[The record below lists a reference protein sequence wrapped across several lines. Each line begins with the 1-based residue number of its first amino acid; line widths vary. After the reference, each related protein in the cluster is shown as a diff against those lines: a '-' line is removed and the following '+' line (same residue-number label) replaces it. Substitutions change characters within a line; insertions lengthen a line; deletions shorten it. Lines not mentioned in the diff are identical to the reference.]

1 MGSKVTMPAAPPPP
15 QPVDP
20 GQAALDYTRSMADP
34 GLQQLLL
41 ESEQTYRPQYAAL
54 NLADYNTYLQGD
66 GDQMGLLD
74 LNQLATRAQ
83 TQQNIEA
90 ASAQRQADIADVSR
104 LGPQATDAFMQAN
117 PALAAAMA
125 RATELGASQ
134 NIEDIGRG
142 ELGGQIYADAQ
153 GGLGLGAT
161 GTTLDQR
168 AQELAQSTGKLSAQ
182 EMRDLEQGV
191 RSSYASRGREMDNS
205 AIGAESYQR
214 LANTRQRMMEDL
226 SLASALNQGA
236 QSELSSNR
244 AYATGVQQNDLARL
258 LNNAQM
264 RSAALG
270 QDRSYGL
277 SLAGMNQNV
286 ASDPFMAILGRPS
299 TAPGMAQGNTQFA
312 SALTGSQQGPQL
324 FDPNAGI
331 NLGLQ
336 NASNQAGYQSSIYG
350 AQAGF
355 AGAQAQ
361 ARGAMIGGALGG
373 LGALGGGLLGGAG
386 TAAAAGKSV
395 FSGICWVARAV
406 YGEDNPKWLLFREWL
421 TEDAPEWFH
430 DLYCEYGPRFAEF
443 ISDKPLIKW
452 AIRKWMDARIK
463 SKFSPKLNQGTL

>member
-1 MGSKVTMPAAPPPP
+1 MGSKVTMPPAPPPP

-20 GQAALDYTRSMADP
+20 GKAALDYTRSMADP

-66 GDQMGLLD
+66 GDQMGLLG
-74 LNQLATRAQ
+74 LNELATRAQ

-90 ASAQRQADIADVSR
+90 TSAQRQAEIADVSR

-125 RATELGASQ
+125 RATELGSSL
-134 NIEDIGRG
+134 NIVDIGRG

-153 GGLGLGAT
+153 GSLGLGAT

-244 AYATGVQQNDLARL
+244 GYATGVQQNDLARL

-264 RSAALG
+264 RSGALG

-286 ASDPFMAILGRPS
+286 ASDPFMAILGRPV
-299 TAPGMAQGNTQFA
+299 TAPGMAQGNTRFA

-336 NASNQAGYQSSIYG
+336 NASNQANYQSSIYG

-373 LGALGGGLLGGAG
+373 LGAAAGGAG
-386 TAAAAGKSV
+386 
-395 FSGICWVARAV
+395 GIAKIWSCWVAREV
-406 YGEDNPKWLLFREWL
+406 YGNDNPKWLLFREWL
-421 TEDAPEWFH
+421 LADAPKWFH
-430 DLYCEYGPRFAEF
+430 NLYMKHGPAFAEF
-443 ISDKPLIKW
+443 IKSKPTLKRF
-452 AIRKWMDARIK
+452 IRKWMDARIE
-463 SKFSPKLNQGTL
+463 SKFAPQLNKGTL

>member
-1 MGSKVTMPAAPPPP
+1 MGSQVTMPPAPPPP

-20 GQAALDYTRSMADP
+20 GKAALDYTRSMADP
-34 GLQQLLL
+34 EFQQLLL
-41 ESEQTYRPQYAAL
+41 QSEKTYRPQYNEL
-54 NLADYNTYLQGD
+54 NLADYNTYLSGTD
-66 GDQMGLLD
+66 DQMGLLG
-74 LNQLATRAQ
+74 LNQLATEAQ
-83 TQQNIEA
+83 TQQNIDA

-142 ELGGQIYADAQ
+142 ELGGQVYADAQ
-153 GGLGLGAT
+153 GSLGLGAT

-236 QSELSSNR
+236 QSELGSNR

-264 RSAALG
+264 RSGALG

-299 TAPGMAQGNTQFA
+299 TAPSMAQGNTQFA
-312 SALTGSQQGPQL
+312 SALTGSQQGSQL

-336 NASNQAGYQSSIYG
+336 NASNQADYQSSIYG

-373 LGALGGGLLGGAG
+373 LGAAAGGAG
-386 TAAAAGKSV
+386 
-395 FSGICWVARAV
+395 GISKIFTCWVAREV
-406 YGEDNPKWLLFREWL
+406 YGNGNPKWLMFRDWL
-421 TEDAPEWFH
+421 TEDAPVWFH
-430 DLYCEYGPRFAEF
+430 DLYMKHGPAFAEF
-443 ISDKPLIKW
+443 IKNKPTLKRF
-452 AIRKWMDARIK
+452 IRKWMDARIE
-463 SKFSPKLNQGTL
+463 SKFAPQLNKGTL

>member
-1 MGSKVTMPAAPPPP
+1 MGSKVTMPPAPPPP

-20 GQAALDYTRSMADP
+20 GKAALDYTRSMADP

-66 GDQMGLLD
+66 GDQMGLLG
-74 LNQLATRAQ
+74 LNELATRAQ

-90 ASAQRQADIADVSR
+90 TSAQRQAEIADVSR

-153 GGLGLGAT
+153 GSLGLGAT

-244 AYATGVQQNDLARL
+244 GYATGVQQNDLARL

-264 RSAALG
+264 RSGALG

-286 ASDPFMAILGRPS
+286 ASDPFMAILGRPV
-299 TAPGMAQGNTQFA
+299 TAPGMAQGNTRFA

-324 FDPNAGI
+324 FDPNQGI
-331 NLGLQ
+331 NMALQQ
-336 NASNQAGYQSSIYG
+336 NANLSNYQSSIFG

-361 ARGAMIGGALGG
+361 AKGSMIGGALGAVG
-373 LGALGGGLLGGAG
+373 SIAGGALGGPLGSMLGNKLGGALAK
-386 TAAAAGKSV
+386 TA
-395 FSGICWVARAV
+395 
-406 YGEDNPKWLLFREWL
+406 
-421 TEDAPEWFH
+421 T
-430 DLYCEYGPRFAEF
+430 
-443 ISDKPLIKW
+443 
-452 AIRKWMDARIK
+452 
-463 SKFSPKLNQGTL
+463 